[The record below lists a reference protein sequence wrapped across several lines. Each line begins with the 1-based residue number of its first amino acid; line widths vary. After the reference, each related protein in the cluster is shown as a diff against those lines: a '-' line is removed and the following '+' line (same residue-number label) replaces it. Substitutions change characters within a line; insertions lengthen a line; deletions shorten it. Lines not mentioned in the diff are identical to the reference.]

1 MLPAIS
7 RSPCLRVR
15 CPLPSPSNPL
25 RARCRR
31 RCRVLHAEVVV
42 ADQVQHEM
50 YKGFDIILDHI
61 PRLSHP
67 STTPHAP
74 WAILYLVAVLTKR

>member
-1 MLPAIS
+1 M
-7 RSPCLRVR
+7 
-15 CPLPSPSNPL
+15 
-25 RARCRR
+25 
-31 RCRVLHAEVVV
+31 
-42 ADQVQHEM
+42 QHEM

-61 PRLSHP
+61 PRLSQP